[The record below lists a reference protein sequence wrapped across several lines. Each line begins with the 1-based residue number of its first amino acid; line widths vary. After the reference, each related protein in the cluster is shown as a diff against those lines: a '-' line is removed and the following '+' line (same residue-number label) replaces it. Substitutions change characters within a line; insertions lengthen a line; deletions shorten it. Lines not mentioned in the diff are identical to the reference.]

1 MSYQTEEEQVEKIK
15 ELWNRHGIP
24 LLTGVVIALAGVFGW
39 QGWTNYQDTKAAN
52 ASALYQNMLE
62 TVMAGE
68 GEEAR
73 ARSAELAEQIRS
85 EYAGTRYAQFA
96 GLMQAKMAV
105 EAGDMSGAE
114 EVLREVADEA
124 GDETLQEVARQRLA
138 RVLADQERAEEG
150 LELFSGEV
158 NGALLAGREEVRGD
172 LLLGLGRVDEAR
184 AAYTAAMEAIED
196 PRDRPQLQLKLDDLA
211 EEA

>member
-62 TVMAGE
+62 TGE

-96 GLMQAKMAV
+96 GLIQAKMAV

-158 NGALLAGREEVRGD
+158 SGALLAGREEVRGD

>member
-1 MSYQTEEEQVEKIK
+1 VSYQTEEEQVEKIK

-114 EVLREVADEA
+114 KVLREVADEA

-184 AAYTAAMEAIED
+184 AAYTAALEAIED

>member
-24 LLTGVVIALAGVFGW
+24 LLTGVVIALVGVFGW
-39 QGWTNYQDTKAAN
+39 QGWSNYQERQAAN

-73 ARSAELAEQIRS
+73 TRAAELAEQIRS

-105 EAGDMSGAE
+105 EAGDMSSAE
-114 EVLREVADEA
+114 EVLREVTEQA

-158 NGALLAGREEVRGD
+158 TGALLAGREEVRGD
-172 LLLGLGRVDEAR
+172 LLMGLGRVDEAR
-184 AAYTAAMEAIED
+184 EAYAAAMQAIED